1 VVVVALASRTLEG
14 SESDYGFTAMTVRIV
29 TDSSCDLPQDM
40 ADALGITI
48 VPLSVRFGDTEYIDR
63 TTITTDEFWAKCSQ
77 SPVLPETAAPAPGQF
92 KNAYE
97 NLAAAGAT
105 SVVVIA
111 LSSSLSATM
120 QSAELAAK
128 DVAGSIDVRIID
140 SRNASMGLGLTV
152 LDCAEA
158 ARKGASVDEVV
169 ALANSLIPRTH
180 VFGALDTLENLKKG
194 GRIGGAKAMLASAL
208 SIKPLIEVRDGLV
221 EEAGKQRTRSKA
233 LAFLV
238 DVLKQNDGKLERVG
252 ILHAQCPD
260 IDAFIQMVKSVYSGD
275 VIVGDIGAV
284 IGTHAGVGTI
294 GIAFRQSA

>member
-1 VVVVALASRTLEG
+1 
-14 SESDYGFTAMTVRIV
+14 MTVRIV
-29 TDSSCDLPQDM
+29 TDSSCDLPQEL
-40 ADALGITI
+40 ADSLGVTI

-63 TTITTDEFWAKCSQ
+63 TTITTDEFWAKCAQ

-92 KNAYE
+92 KKVYE
-97 NLAAAGAT
+97 DLAAGGAT
-105 SVVVIA
+105 AVVVIA

-128 DVAGSIDVRIID
+128 DVAGAIDVRIVD

-152 LDCAEA
+152 LDCAET
-158 ARKGASVDEVV
+158 ARKGASADEIV
-169 ALANSLIPRTH
+169 ALAESLIPRTH

-208 SIKPLIEVRDGLV
+208 SIKPLIEVRNGLV

-238 DVLKQNDGKLERVG
+238 DVLKQHDGKLERVG
-252 ILHAQCPD
+252 ILHAQCAD
-260 IDAFIQMVKSVYSGD
+260 IDAFVQSVKSVYSGE

>member
-1 VVVVALASRTLEG
+1 
-14 SESDYGFTAMTVRIV
+14 MTVRIV
-29 TDSSCDLPQDM
+29 TDSSCDLPQELTDS
-40 ADALGITI
+40 LGVTI

-63 TTITTDEFWAKCSQ
+63 TTITTDEFWAKCAQ

-92 KNAYE
+92 KKVYE
-97 NLAAAGAT
+97 DLAAGGAT
-105 SVVVIA
+105 AVVVIA

-128 DVAGSIDVRIID
+128 DVAGAIDVRIVD

-158 ARKGASVDEVV
+158 ARKGASADEIV
-169 ALANSLIPRTH
+169 ALAESLIPRTH

-208 SIKPLIEVRDGLV
+208 SIKPLIEVRNGLV

-238 DVLKQNDGKLERVG
+238 DVLKQHDGKLERVG
-252 ILHAQCPD
+252 ILHAQCAD
-260 IDAFIQMVKSVYSGD
+260 IDAFVQSVKSVYSGE

>member
-1 VVVVALASRTLEG
+1 
-14 SESDYGFTAMTVRIV
+14 MTVRIV
-29 TDSSCDLPQDM
+29 TDSSCDLPQEL
-40 ADALGITI
+40 ADSLGVTI

-63 TTITTDEFWAKCSQ
+63 TTITTDEFWAKCAQ

-92 KNAYE
+92 KKVYE
-97 NLAAAGAT
+97 DLAAGGAT
-105 SVVVIA
+105 AVVVIA

-128 DVAGSIDVRIID
+128 DVAGAIDVRIVD

-158 ARKGASVDEVV
+158 ARKGASADEIV
-169 ALANSLIPRTH
+169 ALAESLIPRTH

-208 SIKPLIEVRDGLV
+208 SIKPLIEVRNGLV

-238 DVLKQNDGKLERVG
+238 DVLKQHDGKLERVG
-252 ILHAQCPD
+252 ILHAQCAD
-260 IDAFIQMVKSVYSGD
+260 IDAFVQSVKSVYSGE

>member
-1 VVVVALASRTLEG
+1 
-14 SESDYGFTAMTVRIV
+14 MTVRIV
-29 TDSSCDLPQDM
+29 TDSSCDLPQAM

-48 VPLSVRFGDTEYIDR
+48 IPLSVRFGDTEYIDR

-77 SPVLPETAAPAPGQF
+77 SAVLPETAAPSPGQF
-92 KNAYE
+92 EQAFRQ
-97 NLAAAGAT
+97 LAANGD
-105 SVVVIA
+105 SVVVIS

-120 QSAELAAK
+120 QSAEIAAK
-128 DVAGSIDVRIID
+128 AVAPGIDVRIVD

-158 ARKGASVDEVV
+158 ARNGASADAVV
-169 ALANSLIPRTH
+169 ALAESLIPRTH

-208 SIKPLIEVRDGLV
+208 SIKPLIEIRDGLV

-238 DVLKQNDGKLERVG
+238 DVLKQHDGSLERVG

-260 IDAFIQMVKSVYSGD
+260 IDAFVQMVKSVYSGD

-284 IGTHAGVGTI
+284 IGTHAGEGTI